1 MLKQERRKQGL
12 SQRELSDNSSVN
24 YRMIQHY
31 EQEYKDINNANPKT
45 LYKLA
50 IALGVPA
57 YKIVS
62 DKDLIRLM
70 KQERKIR

>member
-62 DKDLIRLM
+62 DKELIRLM